1 MSRKGL
7 YGLASKAGEV
17 AAVNWY
23 PGHMASATKAIRE
36 RIKVVDLVVEVR
48 DARIP
53 LSSANSELQ
62 DLLERKKRLIVFNK
76 MDLANPNMMLKWESH
91 FEDHNQRHV
100 FVNAHQTRSVR
111 KMLDVVWDFLREKLA
126 KEPTLLL
133 MIVGIPNVGKSA
145 LINTLFRHAHALNK
159 AEQEPLKKAKV
170 GPLPGVTQH
179 ISGFKIGE
187 KPSVYVLD
195 TPGVLVPNIDNIDTG
210 LKLALTGAV
219 KDSVVGEDRVARY
232 LLSVLNSRSAHLRW
246 TPELAQAESDTSEIG
261 ENVRKIITQSCLKF
275 DGNLGNKEDMECL
288 VDEQMN
294 LFRRIFKVPAQLGD
308 DGWIRVSKQLLKL
321 YRTGRLGRFT
331 LDPVPEVDRDYV
343 RFENE

>member
-1 MSRKGL
+1 MSKKGL
-7 YGLASKAGEV
+7 FGLASKAGDV
-17 AAVNWY
+17 AAINWY

-53 LSSANSELQ
+53 LSSANSEFQ
-62 DLLERKKRLIVFNK
+62 DLLERKKRLIVCNK
-76 MDLANPNMMLKWESH
+76 MDLANPNMTLKWESH
-91 FEDHNQRHV
+91 FQKLNQRLV
-100 FVNAHQTRSVR
+100 FVNAHQTKSVR
-111 KMLDVVWDFLREKLA
+111 KMLEVAWDLLREKLA

-145 LINTLFRHAHALNK
+145 LINTLFRHAHAIAK
-159 AEQEPLKKAKV
+159 SEQEHLKKAKV

-219 KDSVVGEDRVARY
+219 KDSVVGEERVARY
-232 LLSVLNSRSAHLRW
+232 LLSVLNARSSHLRW
-246 TPELAQAESDTSEIG
+246 TPELSQAECDTSEIG
-261 ENVRKIITQSCLKF
+261 ANVRNVIAQTCLKF
-275 DGNLGNKEDMECL
+275 DGNLEDKDDMESL
-288 VDEQMN
+288 VDEQMITI
-294 LFRRIFKVPAQLGD
+294 RRIFKVPSEVGD

-321 YRTGRLGRFT
+321 FRTGRLGRFT
-331 LDPVPEVDRDYV
+331 LDPVPVMT
-343 RFENE
+343 

>member
-1 MSRKGL
+1 MSKKGL
-7 YGLASKAGEV
+7 FGLASKAGDV
-17 AAVNWY
+17 AAINWY

-53 LSSANSELQ
+53 LSSANSEFQ
-62 DLLERKKRLIVFNK
+62 DLLERKKRLIVCNK
-76 MDLANPNMMLKWESH
+76 MDLANPNMTLKWESH
-91 FEDHNQRHV
+91 FQKLNQRLV
-100 FVNAHQTRSVR
+100 FVNAHQTKSVR
-111 KMLDVVWDFLREKLA
+111 KMLEVAWDLLREKLA

-145 LINTLFRHAHALNK
+145 LINTLFRHAHAIAK
-159 AEQEPLKKAKV
+159 SEQEHLKKAKV

-219 KDSVVGEDRVARY
+219 KDSVVGEERVARY
-232 LLSVLNSRSAHLRW
+232 LLSVLNARSSHLRW
-246 TPELAQAESDTSEIG
+246 TPELSQAECDTSEIG
-261 ENVRKIITQSCLKF
+261 ANVRNVIAQTCLKF
-275 DGNLGNKEDMECL
+275 DGNLEDKDDMESL
-288 VDEQMN
+288 VDEQMITI
-294 LFRRIFKVPAQLGD
+294 RRIFKVPSEVGD

-321 YRTGRLGRFT
+321 FRTGRLGRFT
-331 LDPVPEVDRDYV
+331 LDPVDRKSV
-343 RFENE
+343 V